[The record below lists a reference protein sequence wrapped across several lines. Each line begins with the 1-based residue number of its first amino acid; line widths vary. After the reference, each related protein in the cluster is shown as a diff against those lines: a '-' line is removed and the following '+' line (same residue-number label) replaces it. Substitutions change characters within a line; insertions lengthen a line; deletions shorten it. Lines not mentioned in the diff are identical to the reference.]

1 MCPVITSNTIEAVE
15 EAPGAAAAAPEAAP
29 VGAGNVRGAMEE
41 ARGVEAVGGMG
52 GGGAVAAG
60 AVE

>member
-1 MCPVITSNTIEAVE
+1 ME